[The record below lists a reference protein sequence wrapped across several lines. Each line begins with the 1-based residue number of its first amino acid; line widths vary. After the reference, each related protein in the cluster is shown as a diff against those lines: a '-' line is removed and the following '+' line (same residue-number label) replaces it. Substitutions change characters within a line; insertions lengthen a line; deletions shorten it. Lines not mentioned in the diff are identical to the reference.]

1 MAYQISVEPLGDGW
15 AVHSQHVENPL
26 VFRSNRI
33 AEATAKRL
41 GAKLADAG
49 HTVQIRFQPRGGVF
63 GPIHLYLRAAA

>member
-15 AVHSQHVENPL
+15 AVRPQNVENPL
-26 VFRSNRI
+26 VFCSIRV

-49 HTVQIRFQPRGGVF
+49 HPVQIRFEPRGGAF